1 MHMADR
7 NPFTKPEFREAYE
20 KYPWFEGYPGWD
32 CPYPLTRVIKDGMS
46 FSSAC
51 GLARELAHLSNTSI
65 TVARLLVYPVWEP
78 IGFNDEERIV
88 DWNARHQPDEQWG
101 VVAPNSMDYD
111 TVLNVF
117 EEYRQLSGEAYAEEL
132 AREDL
137 EQAAE
142 ESFRED
148 FERNDEK
155 DHEFDL
161 LREELY
167 GGGDDDDYD

>member
-1 MHMADR
+1 MHMTDS

-51 GLARELAHLSNTSI
+51 ELAPALAYLSDTNI
-65 TVARLLVYPVWEP
+65 NVARLLVYPVWEP
-78 IGFNDEERIV
+78 TGFDNEERIV

-111 TVLNVF
+111 IVSNVF
-117 EEYRQLSGEAYAEEL
+117 EAYRTWSGEAYAEEL

-142 ESFRED
+142 ERFYENE
-148 FERNDEK
+148 ERNYEK
-155 DHEFDL
+155 DCEFDL

-167 GGGDDDDYD
+167 GGDEDDC